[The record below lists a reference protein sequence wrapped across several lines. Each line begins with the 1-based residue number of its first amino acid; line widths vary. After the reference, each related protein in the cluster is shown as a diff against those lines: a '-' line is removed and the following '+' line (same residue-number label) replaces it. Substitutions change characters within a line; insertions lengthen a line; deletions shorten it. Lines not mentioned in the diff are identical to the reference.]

1 MKKSSNN
8 ADVKNYMSQ
17 VAQLNSEIS
26 QLKLRKAELEKAYR
40 EKEIEEQRASDT
52 YKRHISIASQI
63 YSMKKSRLTDKVA
76 ELIDAEA
83 NGENVKRIMDCYIN
97 VKSSIKQEISQINED
112 IEGKKKSVIKTQ
124 RKILNSV
131 GLSD

>member
-17 VAQLNSEIS
+17 VAQLNGEIS
-26 QLKLRKAELEKAYR
+26 QLKIRKAELEKAYK
-40 EKEIEEQRASDT
+40 EKENEEQRAYKT
-52 YKRHISIASQI
+52 YKKHISIASQI

-83 NGENVKRIMDCYIN
+83 NGENVKRIMDCYRN
-97 VKSSIKQEISQINED
+97 VKASIMQEIFQINED
-112 IEGKKKSVIKTQ
+112 IEDKKKSVTKTQ

-131 GLSD
+131 GLRD

>member
-26 QLKLRKAELEKAYR
+26 QLKLRKTELEKAYR

-52 YKRHISIASQI
+52 YKKHIGIASQI

-83 NGENVKRIMDCYIN
+83 NGENVKRIMDCYRN
-97 VKSSIKQEISQINED
+97 VKVSIMQEISQINED

-131 GLSD
+131 GLGD

>member
-40 EKEIEEQRASDT
+40 EKEIE
-52 YKRHISIASQI
+52 
-63 YSMKKSRLTDKVA
+63 
-76 ELIDAEA
+76 
-83 NGENVKRIMDCYIN
+83 
-97 VKSSIKQEISQINED
+97 
-112 IEGKKKSVIKTQ
+112 
-124 RKILNSV
+124 
-131 GLSD
+131 